1 MIIIKTKNY
10 EELSKKAADI
20 IGSLVVLKP
29 DAVLGLA
36 TGSTPIGTYKE
47 LVAAYENGDL
57 DFSKV
62 TSVNLDEYKGITRDN
77 DQSYYYFMNDNLFSH
92 VNINKER
99 TFLPNGMEP
108 DSEKACND
116 YNEIIHS
123 VGGIDLQ
130 LLGLGHNG
138 HIGFNEPADSFSLE
152 TNCVDLTESTIN
164 ANKRFFASYDD
175 VPKQAYTMGIK
186 TIMQAKTVLVVVS
199 GEDKAKIVKEAFFG
213 PVTPQ
218 VPASILQ
225 MHPNVVVV
233 VDEAAASLI

>member
-1 MIIIKTKNY
+1 MYKCMAEAYKNG
-10 EELSKKAADI
+10 EVSFKNCK
-20 IGSLVVLKP
+20 S
-29 DAVLGLA
+29 
-36 TGSTPIGTYKE
+36 
-47 LVAAYENGDL
+47 
-57 DFSKV
+57 F
-62 TSVNLDEYKGITRDN
+62 NLDEYYKISRDN

-108 DSEKACND
+108 DSEKACAE

-164 ANKRFFASYDD
+164 ANKRFFASEAD
-175 VPKQAYTMGIK
+175 VPRQAYTMGCQ
-186 TIMQAKTVLVVVS
+186 TIMNAKSILVVVS
-199 GEDKAKIVKEAFFG
+199 GKNKAAAVYGMVKGE
-213 PVTPQ
+213 VTPNL
-218 VPASILQ
+218 PASVLQLHSDVIL
-225 MHPNVVVV
+225 VG
-233 VDEAAASLI
+233 DEAALQYII